1 MSKSVKRKVFLLLFS
16 ILALAGLNWY
26 ATDQANP
33 IYLTKKIEREI
44 GEYQAQFDVGAQLLQ
59 NEEDTAGKQ
68 TPDRWSTNLTNRL
81 PNLNYFVFQD
91 DSLVF
96 WSTNHFVP
104 GNELIYILPLQKDTV
119 VKLANGYYL
128 ARKIEITKEGRNTLA
143 LFFATIYINYPIE
156 NSFLR
161 NGFSEDLL
169 ASDPKVNFD
178 SSGQTGT
185 TIYDRN
191 GVSLFA
197 VDFAPNQTTP
207 MLLSVL
213 TLLTL
218 MLVLAFLYALGR
230 YSLSG
235 MALQR
240 PSKTWMAIGF
250 YVVVALGIR
259 VAASLLLPF
268 LCVRNAAIFNNF
280 YFGFLLPSTSFGA
293 LLLDVQMLWAMA
305 VTLFLMA
312 KPVGKPNKKWLRF
325 LAVSVLFLL
334 LYSSYIF
341 VINQLIYHAAD
352 QLSYAG
358 LFRFDLESYLA
369 FALVSAL
376 TLTFFILT
384 KKIFSL
390 LLFAGDQMGF
400 LVLVYIPLALLFF
413 LLWDHLLPHQWIP
426 FATGSLLLV
435 LFVLQVKFGDSR
447 FGISVYVWFLL
458 LFSFLLTDV
467 FYEISAKRSDSE
479 QELTAFKLGLE
490 SDPMFEYLYSD
501 LAREIKADTSLI
513 SLMQDENQEA
523 DIRDEN
529 LVKYLKNRHIKG
541 YFDRYNLTITIC
553 RPEEELMIQPENYLT
568 SCADYFDGIARS
580 FGTAVA
586 DSSLFYMDDN
596 LLGPYY
602 LAKIVL
608 PGNATDTLDF
618 VNLYL
623 EFYFKYIPEGLGYPE
638 LLIDQSKGFTRD
650 FSNYSF
656 ANYQDSLL
664 VYKFGN
670 YLYPPRLQ
678 EMTQITE
685 GFYNDGEY
693 RHYNYLLSSKR
704 MLVVSKPS
712 QKLIELI
719 SPFSYFVFFLG
730 VIGVLLIGF
739 GLRQNSNWFSQTMSF
754 RFKLQLLIL
763 SALGVS
769 FAVIGITS
777 VFFISNLYSQKNDDF
792 LAERTRSIL
801 IELEH
806 KMKNESLD
814 DPGIT
819 DYLYEI
825 LNKFSLVFFSDI
837 NLYDLEGRLLATS
850 RPEIFDKNLLSR
862 RMNPEAYENM
872 KEGRSLFYLHQEKIG
887 DGTYYSSYI
896 PFRDSDGKLRAYLNL
911 PYFARESELRNEI
924 SAFLLTYVNIFI
936 LLTGLSALLMLLLSR
951 RLTLP
956 LQMIQTKMKE
966 VRIDQTNE
974 PILWKGNDEIGQ
986 LVKQYNQLISELA
999 RSADLLARSE
1009 RESAWREMAKQVAH
1023 EIKNPL
1029 TPMRLSVQYLQRA
1042 WDENDPEIDKKV
1054 RQTTQTLVEQ
1064 IDTLNAIASAF
1075 SDFARMPV
1083 NNPEQFD
1090 IVALLRR
1097 IIVLYN
1103 EAPNVKIV
1111 LHLAANEPCLVVA
1124 DQKNMGRA
1132 LGNLL
1137 KNALQA
1143 IGNKK
1148 DGLIEIF
1155 VQKTESHIEMT
1166 LTDNGKGMTETEQ
1179 KKVFTPNFTTKS
1191 SGMGV
1196 GLSIVHNIVKA
1207 AGGSISF
1214 RSEPGI
1220 GTSFTLIL
1228 PVSRDDQ
1235 TR

>member
-1 MSKSVKRKVFLLLFS
+1 MVISMKWKVFFLLFS
-16 ILALAGLNWY
+16 FLVLAGLNWY
-26 ATDQANP
+26 ANFQTGEKNLSRQ
-33 IYLTKKIEREI
+33 IEREI
-44 GEYQAQFDVGAQLLQ
+44 WEYQDQFDAAAKSISNFQ
-59 NEEDTAGKQ
+59 NKDSIITSEG
-68 TPDRWSTNLTNRL
+68 WSTNLAARFPKISL
-81 PNLNYFVFQD
+81 FIFKH
-91 DSLVF
+91 DSLEF

-104 GNELIYILPLQKDTV
+104 DFSLISLLPKQKDTIV
-119 VKLANGYYL
+119 ELENGYYL
-128 ARKIEITKEGRNTLA
+128 VRKLNLA
-143 LFFATIYINYPIE
+143 DQQKRVVLFFATIYVSYPIE

-161 NGFSEDLL
+161 NGFSGDVLSPDIK
-169 ASDPKVNFD
+169 ARIAWPSHGDATVF
-178 SSGQTGT
+178 S
-185 TIYDRN
+185 RN
-191 GVSLFA
+191 GDALFA
-197 VDFAPNQTTP
+197 VQFEKDQTPT
-207 MLLSVL
+207 MLVSVV
-213 TLLTL
+213 TLLAL
-218 MLVLAFLYALGR
+218 MFALSLLYFMARIVISNLTTQRHSNYWSALVLFVIAALIIR
-230 YSLSG
+230 
-235 MALQR
+235 AL
-240 PSKTWMAIGF
+240 
-250 YVVVALGIR
+250 
-259 VAASLLLPF
+259 AAWLLPYLF
-268 LCVRNAAIFNNF
+268 ISRATIFNHF

-293 LLLDVQMLWAMA
+293 LLLDVQMLWAIAMA
-305 VTLFLMA
+305 LYLFATPKA
-312 KPVGKPNKKWLRF
+312 KANKNILRF
-325 LAVSVLFLL
+325 TAVSVLFLL
-334 LYSSYIF
+334 LYSLFIF

-376 TLTFFILT
+376 TLTFFILI
-384 KKIFSL
+384 KKLFSL
-390 LLFAGDQMGF
+390 LLFAQDKIGK
-400 LVLVYIPLALLFF
+400 LVLVYVPLALFCFF
-413 LLWDHLLPHQWIP
+413 LWRNLMPYQWIP
-426 FATGSLLLV
+426 FTTANLLFV
-435 LFVLQVKFGDSR
+435 LFILQVKFGDSR
-447 FGISVYVWFLL
+447 YGISVYVWFLL

-467 FYEISAKRSDSE
+467 FYDISAKKSDSE
-479 QELTAFKLGLE
+479 QALTAFKLGLE
-490 SDPMFEYLYSD
+490 SDPMFEYLYDD
-501 LAREIKADTSLI
+501 LVEEIKADTAIASL
-513 SLMQDENQEA
+513 LQDENQASETG
-523 DIRDEN
+523 DEN
-529 LVKYLKNRHIKG
+529 VIKYLKAKYING

-553 RPEEELMIQPENYLT
+553 RPDEELMIQPENYLT
-568 SCADYFDGIARS
+568 SCADYFDGIARG

-586 DSSLFYMDDN
+586 DSSLYYIDDN

-602 LAKIVL
+602 LAEIKL
-608 PGNATDTLDF
+608 PVITDDSLDF
-618 VNLYL
+618 ISCYL

-656 ANYQDSLL
+656 SNYQDSLL
-664 VYKFGN
+664 VYKFGSF
-670 YLYPPRLQ
+670 LYPPRLQ
-678 EMTQITE
+678 EMKQTTE

-704 MLVVSKPS
+704 MLVVSKPG

-730 VIGVLLIGF
+730 FFGVLLIGF
-739 GLRQNSNWFSQTMSF
+739 GQKQKNNWFSRTMNF

-777 VFFISNLYSQKNDDF
+777 VFFISNLYRQKNDDF

-837 NLYDLEGRLLATS
+837 NLYDLDGRLLATS

-862 RMNPEAYENM
+862 RMNPEAYDNM

-887 DGTYYSSYI
+887 NGTYYSSYI
-896 PFRDSDGKLRAYLNL
+896 PYRDSEGKLRAYLNL

-966 VRIDQTNE
+966 VRIDKTNE

-986 LVKQYNQLISELA
+986 LVRQYNQLISELA
-999 RSADLLARSE
+999 KSADLLARSE

-1029 TPMRLSVQYLQRA
+1029 TPMRLSAQYLQRA
-1042 WDENDPEIDKKV
+1042 WDENDPEIEKKV
-1054 RQTTQTLVEQ
+1054 RQTTQTLIEQ

-1090 IVALLRR
+1090 IAALFER

-1103 EAPNVKIV
+1103 EAPNVKIALKV
-1111 LHLAANEPCLVVA
+1111 SEKAPCLVIA

-1143 IGNKK
+1143 IGSKK
-1148 DGLIEIF
+1148 EGLIDIF
-1155 VQKTESHIEMT
+1155 VQKKENNIEIT
-1166 LTDNGKGMTETEQ
+1166 LTDNGKGMTDAEQ

-1196 GLSIVHNIVKA
+1196 GLSIVHNIVKT
-1207 AGGSISF
+1207 AGGNISF
-1214 RSEPGI
+1214 RSEQGI
-1220 GTSFTLIL
+1220 GTSFTIVL
-1228 PVSRDDQ
+1228 PASEKEQ
-1235 TR
+1235 K

>member
-1 MSKSVKRKVFLLLFS
+1 MVKSVKWKVYLLLFS
-16 ILALAGLNWY
+16 FLVLAGLNWY
-26 ATDQANP
+26 AT
-33 IYLTKKIEREI
+33 YLTSEKYLTSHLEREI
-44 GEYQAQFDVGAQLLQ
+44 WKYQDQFDAAARTLLKLH
-59 NEEDTAGKQ
+59 EKDSLAKQ
-68 TPDRWSTNLTNRL
+68 DNWSTKFEELFPQTNIFIFE
-81 PNLNYFVFQD
+81 Y
-91 DSLVF
+91 DSLTY

-104 GNELIYILPLQKDTV
+104 DINLISLLPQQKDTIV
-119 VKLANGYYL
+119 ELENGSYLTRKLNL
-128 ARKIEITKEGRNTLA
+128 ADQGNRVA
-143 LFFATIYINYPIE
+143 LFFTTIYVNYPIE

-161 NGFSEDLL
+161 NGFSADLL
-169 ASDPKVNFD
+169 SPDIKARIVSLSQAGETV
-178 SSGQTGT
+178 
-185 TIYDRN
+185 YDRN
-191 GVSLFA
+191 DQALF
-197 VDFAPNQTTP
+197 VVQFEKDQTPT
-207 MLLSVL
+207 MLVSVL
-213 TLLTL
+213 TLLVL
-218 MLVLAFLYALGR
+218 MLTISLMYVLARISIF
-230 YSLSG
+230 SLFG
-235 MALQR
+235 QR
-240 PSKTWMAIGF
+240 PPKHWLVLIIF
-250 YVVVALGIR
+250 
-259 VAASLLLPF
+259 VAAAVLIRALAALVLPY
-268 LCVRNAAIFNNF
+268 LCISKATIFNSF

-293 LLLDVQMLWAMA
+293 LLLDVQMLWAIA
-305 VTLFLMA
+305 VALYRMITPGVTTTKNL
-312 KPVGKPNKKWLRF
+312 LRF
-325 LAVSVLFLL
+325 SVVTVFFLL
-334 LYSSYIF
+334 SYSLFIF

-352 QLSYAG
+352 QLSYTG

-376 TLTFFILT
+376 TITFFVFI
-384 KKIFSL
+384 KRVFSL
-390 LLFAGDQMGF
+390 LLFTDDKFGQ
-400 LVLVYIPLALLFF
+400 LTLVYLPIAVVCFFLWRNLLPQQFIAFVTGNLLF
-413 LLWDHLLPHQWIP
+413 
-426 FATGSLLLV
+426 V
-435 LFVLQVKFGDSR
+435 LFILQVKFGDSR
-447 FGISVYVWFLL
+447 YGISVYVWFLL

-467 FYEISAKRSDSE
+467 FYEISARKSDSE
-479 QELTAFKLGLE
+479 QALTAFKLGLE
-490 SDPMFEYLYSD
+490 SDPMFEYLYID
-501 LAREIKADTSLI
+501 LAAEIKADTTIVSL
-513 SLMQDENQEA
+513 LQDENQASETG
-523 DIRDEN
+523 DDNTI
-529 LVKYLKNRHIKG
+529 KYLKNRYIKG
-541 YFDRYNLTITIC
+541 YFDRYNLTVTIC
-553 RPEEELMIQPENYLT
+553 RPDEELMIQPENYLT
-568 SCADYFDGIARS
+568 SCADYFDGIVRS

-586 DSSLFYMDDN
+586 DSSLFYIDDN

-602 LAKIVL
+602 LAKIQL
-608 PGNATDTLDF
+608 AGNTNDSLDY
-618 VNLYL
+618 VSLYL

-656 ANYQDSLL
+656 SNYQDSLL
-664 VYKFGN
+664 VYKFGSF
-670 YLYPPRLQ
+670 LYPPHLQ
-678 EMTQITE
+678 EMTQTTE

-704 MLVVSKPS
+704 MLVVSKPG

-730 VIGVLLIGF
+730 IIGVLLIGF
-739 GLRQNSNWFSQTMSF
+739 GLKQNNYWFSQTMSF

-837 NLYDLEGRLLATS
+837 NLYDLDGRLLATS

-862 RMNPEAYENM
+862 RMNPDAFENM
-872 KEGRSLFYLHQEKIG
+872 IEGRSLFYLHQEKIG
-887 DGTYYSSYI
+887 NGTYYSSYI
-896 PFRDSDGKLRAYLNL
+896 PYRDSEGKLRAYLNL

-936 LLTGLSALLMLLLSR
+936 LLTGLSALVMLLLSR

-966 VRIDQTNE
+966 VRIDKTNE
-974 PILWKGNDEIGQ
+974 PISWKGNDEIGQ
-986 LVKQYNQLISELA
+986 LVRQYNQLISELA

-1042 WDENDPEIDKKV
+1042 WDENDPEIEKKV
-1054 RQTTQTLVEQ
+1054 RQTTHTLIEQ

-1090 IVALLRR
+1090 IAELLQR

-1103 EAPNVKIV
+1103 ESPNVKIV
-1111 LHLAANEPCLVVA
+1111 LNVSEKAPCLIIA

-1143 IGNKK
+1143 IGTKK
-1148 DGLIEIF
+1148 DGLIDIF
-1155 VQKTESHIEMT
+1155 VQKKESNIEII
-1166 LTDNGKGMTETEQ
+1166 LTDNGKGMTEAEQ

-1207 AGGSISF
+1207 AGGNISF
-1214 RSEPGI
+1214 RSEPGV
-1220 GTSFTLIL
+1220 GTSFTIVL
-1228 PVSRDDQ
+1228 PASGEDRK
-1235 TR
+1235 